1 MNDYNSNWQKW
12 ISQESEFRSNIEQD
26 LVKLSD
32 LKSYMDSLSE
42 KINNAESDIVS
53 LESLISS
60 IDIRLPQHQ
69 AEKQVAI
76 KAKNFKDASRITQTM
91 KDLEGEKLCHSD
103 KIQFLQGEISECRKE
118 QARVAV
124 SIEEEEKL
132 AKDAELSLQKHL
144 LSICRDRVQH
154 YQEILEHLENSS
166 INHGAEKEV
175 ILGELSAVEKDVQ
188 FIVSTYGIDDQIP
201 SREVSTSPKRSLSPK
216 KAEASETQSPQDVA
230 VKIEATRNEIMELQ
244 KKKIALDADL
254 QQVFKTVVLI

>member
-1 MNDYNSNWQKW
+1 MIDQQLIDSAKYIRKNFVN
-12 ISQESEFRSNIEQD
+12 
-26 LVKLSD
+26 LSD
-32 LKSYMDSLSE
+32 KLTIYRDDVKNLADFLFRKVE
-42 KINNAESDIVS
+42 DIKKYN
-53 LESLISS
+53 E
-60 IDIRLPQHQ
+60 
-69 AEKQVAI
+69 ETI
-76 KAKNFKDASRITQTM
+76 KTM
-91 KDLEGEKLCHSD
+91 KSKEELVVVTQHLLKE
-103 KIQFLQGEISECRKE
+103 IQ
-118 QARVAV
+118 